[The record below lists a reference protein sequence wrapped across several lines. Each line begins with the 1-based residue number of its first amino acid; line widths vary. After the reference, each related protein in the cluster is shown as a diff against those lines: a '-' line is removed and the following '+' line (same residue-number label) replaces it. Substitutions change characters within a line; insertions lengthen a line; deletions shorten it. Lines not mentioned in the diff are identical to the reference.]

1 MLGSPI
7 HEKNLIS
14 FSRSNFSSPQYSIK
28 NSLSSSHSQLSSIDI
43 DSFGLAVSSSP
54 LYVFGPIESYLLAP
68 VESLVSSIFLSLMP
82 ELGLCFC
89 FRRVLDSVKSSSRSS
104 SGIGP
109 TAIQALM
116 AEPIILT
123 S

>member
-14 FSRSNFSSPQYSIK
+14 FSRSNFSKPLYSIK
-28 NSLSSSHSQLSSIDI
+28 NSLSSSHSRLSSIDI
-43 DSFGLAVSSSP
+43 DSFGHAVSSPP

-68 VESLVSSIFLSLMP
+68 VESFVSSILLSLIP
-82 ELGLCFC
+82 ELGLCFY
-89 FRRVLDSVKSSSRSS
+89 FSRVLDSVKSSSRSS

-109 TAIQALM
+109 TAIQAFI
-116 AEPIILT
+116 ADPIILT